1 MLYTVECDDIIVLKI
16 DKIHNI
22 CPKNAFIKFNKRD
35 FKKQGASFEPATHRL
50 LAYILTDWATRKVTC
65 IEISINNIFFQFFFR
80 E

>member
-35 FKKQGASFEPATHRL
+35 LKKNKVQGSNP
-50 LAYILTDWATRKVTC
+50 
-65 IEISINNIFFQFFFR
+65 
-80 E
+80 

>member
-35 FKKQGASFEPATHRL
+35 LKKNKVQGSNPRP
-50 LAYILTDWATRKVTC
+50 TDC
-65 IEISINNIFFQFFFR
+65 
-80 E
+80 